1 MINLLTN
8 AVKFTEKGGISIHC
22 RTDGPAII
30 LSVTDTGIG
39 IKPENQ
45 QMIFDAFRQ
54 VDAGIQRSQEGTGLG
69 LNITKKLVELMG
81 GSILVESQWGKG
93 STFIVTLPKK

>member
-22 RTDGPAII
+22 RTDGPTII